1 MVDYTVKL
9 TFETDV
15 NARNDTVAQQAARKK
30 ASSIENDAANS
41 HLSLASVDVEP
52 KED

>member
-1 MVDYTVKL
+1 MTEYTL
-9 TFETDV
+9 RITFEDEI
-15 NARNDTVAQQAARKK
+15 NARNEEVAQQAARKK

-52 KED
+52 KEE